1 MQQFITE
8 NLLQSNSHLKT
19 IVQKYGGTSMATS
32 GSRQQV
38 CRRIQAAQER
48 GYGVLVVISAMGRK
62 GAPYATDTLLSLLEN
77 TSVDSRERDLLF
89 SCGEIIAGVV
99 LAAELQSQGCAA
111 VMLTGRQAGIVTN
124 TSFGSAEVVA
134 LDTRLIETYLGAGQ
148 VVIVAGSQGITPA
161 GEITS
166 LGRGGSDVTAC
177 ALGVALAAERIEIYT
192 DVRGIMTADPR
203 SVPEAELLPQISYQ
217 DCYRM
222 AAAGA
227 KVLHP
232 KAIAIAATRPETSLW
247 VGSTFEASQGTV
259 VCQL

>member
-1 MQQFITE
+1 MPQFLTE
-8 NLLQSNSHLKT
+8 NLLQNHSQLKT
-19 IVQKYGGTSMATS
+19 IVQKYGGTSVATQ

-38 CRRIQAAQER
+38 CSHIRAAQQR
-48 GYGVLVVISAMGRK
+48 GFRVLVVVSAMGRE
-62 GAPYATDTLLSLLEN
+62 GAPYATDTLLSLLGN
-77 TSVDSRERDLLF
+77 TIVSSRERDLLF
-89 SCGEIIAGVV
+89 SCGEVIAGVV
-99 LAAELQSQGCAA
+99 LTAELQSQGCAA

-124 TSFGSAEVVA
+124 NSFGSAEIVA
-134 LDTRLIETYLGAGQ
+134 LNTKLIEARLNAEQ
-148 VVIVAGSQGITPA
+148 IVIVAGSQGITPA

-192 DVRGIMTADPR
+192 DVQGIMTADPR
-203 SVPEAELLPQISYQ
+203 SVPEAELLPKVTYQ
-217 DCYRM
+217 ECYRL

-247 VGSTFEASQGTV
+247 VGSTFDASQGTV
-259 VCQL
+259 VC